1 MAVFSQRRIQWRKLG
16 QNLQRETRGVA
27 DGVQDVCSAIAP
39 KLKEDKEEDKNKARV
54 KVFACILFHGNFSF
68 LFIPKEAIE
77 IGL

>member
-1 MAVFSQRRIQWRKLG
+1 MP
-16 QNLQRETRGVA
+16 
-27 DGVQDVCSAIAP
+27 DVCSAIAP
-39 KLKEDKEEDKNKARV
+39 KLKEDKEEDKNKGRV

>member
-54 KVFACILFHGNFSF
+54 KVFACILFHDIFFS
-68 LFIPKEAIE
+68 IHSKR
-77 IGL
+77 GY